1 MKIKVGDLTRRQILK
16 ICDKSTV
23 GSIHCSKTCPLYRAN
38 NICLC
43 GAVDDKDLAIEIDLE
58 TEENSNEEYW
68 LDKMN
73 KNPRYREIWEKIKEQ
88 PFHQTTEM
96 ILELESKLEEV
107 FTKEDVEGLIKD
119 REETIKVL
127 KFELAERD
135 ESIKYLQ
142 GIKRY
147 DIGQLLTENIRLKQS
162 QKETAIAKLE
172 DVKNFCQNSDGF
184 NEHGQSIRVESVVD
198 YINCQIQELQGRLQ
212 K

>member
-43 GAVDDKDLAIEIDLE
+43 RAVDDKVLAIEIDLE

-96 ILELESKLEEV
+96 ILELEAKLAD
-107 FTKEDVEGLIKD
+107 KKNLLGLIADGYYTPPKNAMKHLQQQYS
-119 REETIKVL
+119 EMIK
-127 KFELAERD
+127 
-135 ESIKYLQ
+135 
-142 GIKRY
+142 
-147 DIGQLLTENIRLKQS
+147 
-162 QKETAIAKLE
+162 KLE

>member
-43 GAVDDKDLAIEIDLE
+43 RAVDDKDLAIEIDLE

-96 ILELESKLEEV
+96 ILELELKLAEKDEEIKGYLGLMDNYIYQIDTLKKCGDADHFYLLLEE
-107 FTKEDVEGLIKD
+107 
-119 REETIKVL
+119 
-127 KFELAERD
+127 
-135 ESIKYLQ
+135 
-142 GIKRY
+142 KRNENEILSKAY
-147 DIGQLLTENIRLKQS
+147 KQLEQS
-162 QKETAIAKLE
+162 QNETAINKLE
-172 DVKNFCQNSDGF
+172 KVKEFIIKN
-184 NEHGQSIRVESVVD
+184 NEPTRKITAITKF
-198 YINCQIQELQGRLQ
+198 INCQIQELQGRLQ
-212 K
+212 NESMS